1 MGDWYV
7 VYCKMTQ
14 YYLAFPSETYDTHI
28 CVFAESEDDA
38 MSKVDGY
45 GHTQTFKPQ
54 LAVLLNKKNEVS
66 SPCYLLN
73 NGYSYFW

>member
-66 SPCYLLN
+66 SPCYSLN
-73 NGYSYFW
+73 SGLSCSW